1 MTPGRCPAPR
11 PAPCLTVMRAGAPP
25 PLCWVVPRVWRRGG
39 AGAVSYD
46 HLQPSARL
54 QAATAIINIDLATAH
69 AQLPRPGHTIIPPP
83 TADMLLCPAHKLRKC
98 TIYDRESSRY
108 KPNTRLFSASA
119 PRQAE
124 VPRQPPAMSQA
135 GPSLPP
141 GAGSRGRCSPASSSS
156 HAGHAALGLASCG
169 TIALIK
175 IAIFITRATT
185 I

>member
-98 TIYDRESSRY
+98 TINDRESSRY

-141 GAGSRGRCSPASSSS
+141 GAGSRGRCSPGSSSS

>member
-98 TIYDRESSRY
+98 TINDRESSRY
-108 KPNTRLFSASA
+108 KPNTHIWTAPQRLC
-119 PRQAE
+119 
-124 VPRQPPAMSQA
+124 PPAGRSTPPA
-135 GPSLPP
+135 PSYEPGRALPASWCGVPWSLQP
-141 GAGSRGRCSPASSSS
+141 GQQLISCRTRCSGAR
-156 HAGHAALGLASCG
+156 LVRNNC
-169 TIALIK
+169 TD
-175 IAIFITRATT
+175 
-185 I
+185 

>member
-1 MTPGRCPAPR
+1 M
-11 PAPCLTVMRAGAPP
+11 
-25 PLCWVVPRVWRRGG
+25 PRVWRRGG

-83 TADMLLCPAHKLRKC
+83 TADMLLCPAHKSRIVQSRTGNQVDTIQIHIWTAAQRLC
-98 TIYDRESSRY
+98 T
-108 KPNTRLFSASA
+108 
-119 PRQAE
+119 
-124 VPRQPPAMSQA
+124 PAGRSTP
-135 GPSLPP
+135 GCPSYEPGRALPP
-141 GAGSRGRCSPASSSS
+141 CLLLPGSRGRCSPASSSS
-156 HAGHAALGLASCG
+156 HAGHAALVLASCG

>member
-1 MTPGRCPAPR
+1 MWP
-11 PAPCLTVMRAGAPP
+11 GAPP
-25 PLCWVVPRVWRRGG
+25 PLRWVVPRVWRRGG

-69 AQLPRPGHTIIPPP
+69 AQLPRPRHTIIPPP
-83 TADMLLCPAHKLRKC
+83 TADMLLCPAHKSRIVQSRTGNQVD
-98 TIYDRESSRY
+98 TIQIHISG
-108 KPNTRLFSASA
+108 LLLSASILY
-119 PRQAE
+119 PGR
-124 VPRQPPAMSQA
+124 PKYPTS
-135 GPSLPP
+135 PSYEPGRALPP
-141 GAGSRGRCSPASSSS
+141 CLLLAGSRGRCSPGSSSS
-156 HAGHAALGLASCG
+156 HAGHAALVLASCG

>member
-1 MTPGRCPAPR
+1 M
-11 PAPCLTVMRAGAPP
+11 
-25 PLCWVVPRVWRRGG
+25 
-39 AGAVSYD
+39 SYD

-83 TADMLLCPAHKLRKC
+83 TADMLLCPAHK
-98 TIYDRESSRY
+98 SRIVQSRTGNQVDAIQIHIWTAAQR
-108 KPNTRLFSASA
+108 PCA
-119 PRQAE
+119 RQAE
-124 VPRQPPAMSQA
+124 VPLAA
-135 GPSLPP
+135 PSYEPGRALPP
-141 GAGSRGRCSPASSSS
+141 CLLLAGSRGRCSPGSSSS

>member
-1 MTPGRCPAPR
+1 MTGNQVD
-11 PAPCLTVMRAGAPP
+11 TIQIHISG
-25 PLCWVVPRVWRRGG
+25 
-39 AGAVSYD
+39 
-46 HLQPSARL
+46 
-54 QAATAIINIDLATAH
+54 
-69 AQLPRPGHTIIPPP
+69 QLLSG
-83 TADMLLCPAHKLRKC
+83 
-98 TIYDRESSRY
+98 
-108 KPNTRLFSASA
+108 SA